1 MKWLQPFIL
10 QSRQSMIQETWETI
24 VCVCDCCSPLHHWI
38 LSLQWIGM
46 DIYYHYY
53 NSDQGGWVY
62 LTRPAL
68 IHLLVCLNNPSS
80 SFIYLCFIIKL
91 LFTQSSHL
99 IKRRRLHLFSLLKL
113 SALWAERSL
122 ARYRYALACTW
133 HAIGTAQACHHFSTH
148 MPRCATLVPP
158 LCLWQANLMPMARP
172 SLRRSR
178 RAIGVPIACH
188 PLYSTITVFYCNA
201 SPP

>member
-1 MKWLQPFIL
+1 
-10 QSRQSMIQETWETI
+10 
-24 VCVCDCCSPLHHWI
+24 
-38 LSLQWIGM
+38 M

-68 IHLLVCLNNPSS
+68 IHLLVCLNNPSFI
-80 SFIYLCFIIKL
+80 FIYLFVFYYKF

-113 SALWAERSL
+113 SALWAERLL
-122 ARYRYALACTW
+122 ARYRYALARTW
-133 HAIGTAQACHHFSTH
+133 HAIGTVQACHHFSTH
-148 MPRCATLVPP
+148 MPRRATLVPS
-158 LCLWQANLMPMARP
+158 LCLWHAKLLPMARP

-178 RAIGVPIACH
+178 RAIGCH
-188 PLYSTITVFYCNA
+188 SLLLNHHCFLL
-201 SPP
+201 